1 MKNKILLIGLLG
13 GGVALG
19 YYFLKRKPEQLP
31 TMVSKPPIPDS
42 PPSKPEQSF
51 LGATIVREE
60 KDGSSVQT
68 TVKKDPLSNF
78 YKQDTS
84 VEEAENY
91 IKQVKEL
98 IRIADSLYT
107 NANCSGRQCGNQN
120 IIRNK
125 KNKAIKMRK
134 DEIQPLLDKIASLGW
149 VQVGNR
155 FVKAGTVLG

>member
-1 MKNKILLIGLLG
+1 MKNKILLFGLLG

-19 YYFLKRKPEQLP
+19 YYFMKRKPEQMP

-84 VEEAENY
+84 VKEAKFFMKQIKDLQEE
-91 IKQVKEL
+91 IKKIKKKARHPRQKQHIGKKIQSINNEIKSIEDKL
-98 IRIADSLYT
+98 
-107 NANCSGRQCGNQN
+107 AN
-120 IIRNK
+120 I
-125 KNKAIKMRK
+125 
-134 DEIQPLLDKIASLGW
+134 GW
-149 VQVGNR
+149 VKVSDR
-155 FVKAGTVLG
+155 FVKAGTVLA